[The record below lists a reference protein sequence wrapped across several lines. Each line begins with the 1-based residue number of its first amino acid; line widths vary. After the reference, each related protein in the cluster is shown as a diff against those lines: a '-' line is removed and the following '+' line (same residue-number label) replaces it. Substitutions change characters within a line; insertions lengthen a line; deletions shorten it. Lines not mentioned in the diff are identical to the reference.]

1 MNLGTY
7 TWYLLLINVVN
18 WVAGFWFGRW
28 YEQRQ
33 SRQTQEP
40 RIPIPKFLTDAFRE
54 TVQRSMVAEETSSG
68 RLVRQSGVVT
78 AVDPAAQE
86 ATVSFMVV
94 GHRDDHRQDQGP
106 RRDEAG
112 GRRRA
117 RVSHQGRRGAVRVR
131 DTAVD
136 RLLTS
141 SVSLDV
147 KDLQMSWKSCTLV

>member
-94 GHRDDHRQDQGP
+94 GHDWPGEPGTKVPGEPGTVTITAKTKGLDVTKLEVDDVLECHIKD
-106 RRDEAG
+106 
-112 GRRRA
+112 
-117 RVSHQGRRGAVRVR
+117 GAVQYAFVIPQST
-131 DTAVD
+131 DF
-136 RLLTS
+136 
-141 SVSLDV
+141 
-147 KDLQMSWKSCTLV
+147 